1 MFFKLAKYRF
11 IENYNMLISSITAIG
26 IGGTVY
32 CFQLLEILHYTFC
45 DNQQNEIF
53 FYGIKVYRLL
63 MLKVT

>member
-1 MFFKLAKYRF
+1 MILFVFIHRVDCCFEGTMFFKLAKYRF

-45 DNQQNEIF
+45 DNQ
-53 FYGIKVYRLL
+53 
-63 MLKVT
+63 